1 MSGGPETCLYVGK
14 VMHVRLKPVRHQ
26 FVYRVFSIFVALDEL
41 TRLSRRLRF
50 LSVNRF
56 NLLSFLERDHGDGA
70 GHLEGWVRSHL
81 KNAGFRGD
89 GRIFLQCY
97 PRMFGYVFNPL
108 SVFYC
113 YTGEGRLEA
122 VLHQVNNTFGDRHSY
137 LLPVASDAD
146 AGPIRQS
153 CDKRLYVSPFNP
165 LDHRYDFTVREPD
178 DRYAIHIRE
187 SDADGDVLVASFNG
201 RRAPLTDRGILM
213 AVLGHP
219 LMTVKVIVGIHW
231 QALRLWRKGLKMQKR
246 PESPPPEITYQG
258 PVDAAV
264 PVTDNSLEIQNFVSR
279 VSPRAS

>member
-1 MSGGPETCLYVGK
+1 MSGTPETCLYVGK
-14 VMHVRLKPVRHQ
+14 VTHVRLKPVRHQ

-41 TRLSRRLRF
+41 AALSRRLRLF
-50 LSVNRF
+50 SVNRF

-70 GHLEGWVRSHL
+70 GHLEDWVRAHL
-81 KNAGFRGD
+81 KTAWYRGD

-113 YTGEGRLEA
+113 YSGEGRLEA

-137 LLPVASDAD
+137 LLPVPSVPGG
-146 AGPIRQS
+146 GPIHQS

-187 SDADGDVLVASFNG
+187 SDADGDVLVASFSG
-201 RRAPLTDRGILM
+201 RRGGLSDRGILA

-219 LMTVKVIVGIHW
+219 LMTLKVIAGIHW
-231 QALRLWRKGLKMQKR
+231 EALRLWRKGLKMQKR
-246 PESPPPEITYQG
+246 PDRPPPEITYQG

-264 PVTDNSLEIQNFVSR
+264 PVTDYGHKIQNAVSR
-279 VSPRAS
+279 VSPMAS